1 MPKYID
7 ADALKDKMFNYYDC
21 VNLNTRKGNYKG
33 ETLMNY
39 EVADMIEDCIDNA
52 PAADVQEVKHGDW
65 KLIKKDRSKCSECG
79 FQRNIE
85 TQFGWKFC
93 PMCGADMGVYKDNE
107 KIH

>member
-1 MPKYID
+1 MAKYID

-52 PAADVQEVKHGDW
+52 PIVDVQEVKHAKWETIGNYKVECTNCHHVRD
-65 KLIKKDRSKCSECG
+65 IKTQCG
-79 FQRNIE
+79 WN
-85 TQFGWKFC
+85 FC
-93 PMCGADMGVYKDNE
+93 PTCGA
-107 KIH
+107 KIDLED